1 MIALA
6 LALAVAAAL
15 SGLDA
20 AIKVSVAPCPPPAKG
35 EITVCARRDDQVPS
49 RYLSPI
55 PSEFEV
61 GDPRAQSV
69 SAARNGLFDYDA
81 RGTGSC
87 SATGAGGMMGCGF
100 QKHKHWVLQK
110 AGAADGRGPLF
121 NK

>member
-6 LALAVAAAL
+6 LTAAAAL

-20 AIKVSVAPCPPPAKG
+20 AIHASVAPCPLPVAG
-35 EITVCARRDDQVPS
+35 EITVCGRRGAEERS
-49 RYLSPI
+49 RYLSPLPAEI
-55 PSEFEV
+55 EV

-69 SAARNGLFDYDA
+69 SAARNGLFDYDSG
-81 RGTGSC
+81 GTGSC

-110 AGAADGRGPLF
+110 AGAKDGRGPLF
-121 NK
+121 DK

>member
-6 LALAVAAAL
+6 LAAAAAL

-20 AIKVSVAPCPPPAKG
+20 AIKASVAPCSAPAKG
-35 EITVCARRDDQVPS
+35 EITVCGRRDAEERI

-55 PSEFEV
+55 PSEFEA

-81 RGTGSC
+81 GGTGSC
-87 SATGAGGMMGCGF
+87 SATGAGGMVGCGF